1 VVRWSV
7 RIRAALALVPLGLA
21 CGAPPLPRAPAAAT
35 PSVAPAP
42 PAPAEPRLPSNDAPR
57 ASAPPGVPCGA
68 LGCQAFDSPRA
79 AFDFAVRGDP
89 LVVAVG
95 EAHAQKGAPK
105 VESATRRFGAELLPA
120 FAGKAKDLVIELVV
134 PDKACRQ
141 GEDRAVRERTK
152 AVTEPQAEGNQNEF
166 VALGFAAK
174 KLGIRPEPLVPT
186 CEELGAIARAGA
198 GDIAAMLALIAD
210 VTVRETVAFL
220 EHGDPTKAVVVY
232 GGLVHNDVE
241 PRPGRE
247 AWSFGPRLRERVRGR
262 YVEVDLVVPE
272 HIGTSEAWTSLPWFS
287 HYDTNRHGRETIL
300 FQPSPAS
307 YVLVFPRSSPTP
319 SSPSAPPVTPAP

>member
-1 VVRWSV
+1 
-7 RIRAALALVPLGLA
+7 
-21 CGAPPLPRAPAAAT
+21 
-35 PSVAPAP
+35 
-42 PAPAEPRLPSNDAPR
+42 
-57 ASAPPGVPCGA
+57 
-68 LGCQAFDSPRA
+68 
-79 AFDFAVRGDP
+79 VRGEP

-120 FAGKAKDLVIELVV
+120 FAGKAKDLVLELVV

-141 GEDRAVRERTK
+141 GEDKAVRERTK

-174 KLGIRPEPLVPT
+174 RLGIRPAPLVPT
-186 CEELGAIARAGA
+186 CEELGAIVKAGE
-198 GDIAAMLALIAD
+198 GDIAAMLGLIAD

-220 EHGDPTKAVVVY
+220 ERGDPKKAVVVY

-247 AWSFGPRLRERVRGR
+247 AWSFGPRLRERVHGR
-262 YVEVDLVVPE
+262 YVEVDLIVPE
-272 HIGTSEAWTSLPWFS
+272 HIGKSDLWTSLPWFS
-287 HYDTNRHGRETIL
+287 HYDAERHARKAIL
-300 FQPSPAS
+300 FQPTAAS
-307 YVLVFPRSSPTP
+307 YVLVFPRSSTPPTSP
-319 SSPSAPPVTPAP
+319 PATPAPSAP

>member
-1 VVRWSV
+1 V
-7 RIRAALALVPLGLA
+7 
-21 CGAPPLPRAPAAAT
+21 
-35 PSVAPAP
+35 SVA
-42 PAPAEPRLPSNDAPR
+42 
-57 ASAPPGVPCGA
+57 PGVPCGG

-79 AFDFAVRGDP
+79 AFDFAVKGDP

-105 VESATRRFGAELLPA
+105 VESATRRFGTELLPA

-134 PDKACRQ
+134 PDKACRK
-141 GEDRAVRERTK
+141 GEDEAVRERTK
-152 AVTEPQAEGNQNEF
+152 AVTAPQAEGNQNEF

-186 CEELGAIARAGA
+186 CEELGAIVQAGE
-198 GDIAAMLALIAD
+198 GDIAAMLRLIAD

-220 EHGDPTKAVVVY
+220 EHGDPNKAVVLY

-247 AWSFGPRLRERVRGR
+247 AWSFGPRLRDRVRGR
-262 YVEVDLVVPE
+262 YVEVDLIIPE
-272 HIGTSEAWTSLPWFS
+272 HIGTSEIWTSLPWFS
-287 HYDTNRHGRETIL
+287 HYDAAKHGGMTIL

-307 YVLVFPRSSPTP
+307 YVLVFPLASVPPTP
-319 SSPSAPPVTPAP
+319 PPSPPALPAPRAP